1 MDKLKS
7 YKLYDIV
14 LSSTLTN
21 FIPDG
26 LTGILYRHYPSG
38 RTSALGSIRSTTEM
52 STRSILGSNGGRCV
66 GLRTFM
72 CRLSRNSG
80 SLKLLEPSRS
90 VQPCIG
96 VALPFTL
103 TNTFWILHRGYVSM
117 IYYRNC
123 HCREMQ
129 QYLGNLKW
137 LPKVP
142 LDSSIESTLKHTRAF
157 INIQII

>member
-1 MDKLKS
+1 MIGLPKDSTRTLTCYLFIYLFIPLFVSETLSINSAKFTALLAQTVLHCYRPTMDKLKS

-103 TNTFWILHRGYVSM
+103 TNTF
-117 IYYRNC
+117 
-123 HCREMQ
+123 
-129 QYLGNLKW
+129 
-137 LPKVP
+137 
-142 LDSSIESTLKHTRAF
+142 
-157 INIQII
+157 